1 MVGSLGHELVALAND
16 LLLLI
21 DRLQTKSHDRSSE
34 CPTMADGSVYWSI
47 DEWLSAYALLVE
59 LGQTR
64 LAVVV
69 DDQYGLDHD
78 V

>member
-21 DRLQTKSHDRSSE
+21 DRLQTKATIDRV
-34 CPTMADGSVYWSI
+34 SVRRWQMDRSI

-59 LGQTR
+59 LGQPR

-78 V
+78 D

>member
-1 MVGSLGHELVALAND
+1 M
-16 LLLLI
+16 
-21 DRLQTKSHDRSSE
+21 DR
-34 CPTMADGSVYWSI
+34 SI
-47 DEWLSAYALLVE
+47 DEWMSAYALLVE

>member
-1 MVGSLGHELVALAND
+1 
-16 LLLLI
+16 
-21 DRLQTKSHDRSSE
+21 
-34 CPTMADGSVYWSI
+34 MADGSVYWSI

>member
-1 MVGSLGHELVALAND
+1 
-16 LLLLI
+16 
-21 DRLQTKSHDRSSE
+21 
-34 CPTMADGSVYWSI
+34 MADGSVYWSI

-78 V
+78 DCCWIDGRSRKNLVRVVVRACRMIVST